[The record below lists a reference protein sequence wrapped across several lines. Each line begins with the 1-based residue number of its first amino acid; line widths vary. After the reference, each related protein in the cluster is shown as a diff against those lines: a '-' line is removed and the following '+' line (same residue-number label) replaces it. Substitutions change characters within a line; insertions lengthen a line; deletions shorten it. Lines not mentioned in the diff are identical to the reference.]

1 MNAKPAELPVS
12 EGPAAPAKV
21 VNALRLQRRLAL
33 AVVIVPILGTLIA
46 IVLVIKNGI
55 GFVEIG
61 SFAVMYLLTMGG
73 VTIGFHRYFAH
84 KCFDAGPITSLV
96 LGVLG
101 SMAAQGPIISWVT
114 VHRKHHAF
122 SDRPGDPHSPHI
134 SRGRNLGGLVG
145 LWHAH
150 IGWMLSENF
159 TEWVNFARDLMA
171 DRLIFRIQRMYFL
184 WVALGLALPAAGA
197 GLLSRS
203 WAGAGLGWSSPLFCC
218 ESIQLVC
225 RFGVSLFWIAAVRD
239 ARSQCQQL
247 RRRDAHFWRGLAKQS
262 SRLSKCG
269 AAWHRMV
276 GARLQRNAN
285 SSACLRRTDQEPESS
300 HEGSDSQ
307 VAKNMSAIIFVSRSE
322 CWLSLRPPGLRLD
335 YVQKVNLSYRLCSRS
350 RV

>member
-171 DRLIFRIQRMYFL
+171 DRRIFRIQRMYFL

-203 WAGAGLGWSSPLFCC
+203 WAGAGLGFLWGG
-218 ESIQLVC
+218 LVRC
-225 RFGVSLFWIAAVRD
+225 FVVN
-239 ARSQCQQL
+239 
-247 RRRDAHFWRGLAKQS
+247 QS
-262 SRLSKCG
+262 SWCVGSVCHYFGSQRFETHDHSANNYVVAMLTFGEGLQNNHHAFPS
-269 AAWHRMV
+269 AARHGIAWWEPDFSGTLIHLLAFA
-276 GARLQRNAN
+276 GLIKNLNHPTKEAIARLR
-285 SSACLRRTDQEPESS
+285 
-300 HEGSDSQ
+300 
-307 VAKNMSAIIFVSRSE
+307 KI
-322 CWLSLRPPGLRLD
+322 
-335 YVQKVNLSYRLCSRS
+335 
-350 RV
+350 